1 MNFLA
6 HAYLSFD
13 HPQVLAGNMISDFV
27 KGKAQ
32 YDFAPL
38 VQAGIKLHRS
48 IDKYTDD
55 HWATKGAQEIFRPAY
70 RLYSGP
76 IMDVIYDHFL
86 ATDPIIF
93 NNHTLRQFSQ
103 KVYATLDTQSFYLP
117 VRFLNMLPYM
127 KAQDWLKNYN
137 TVEGIERSLAG
148 LVRRSSFMNDHQG
161 AVSLFL
167 EHYELLRSHYNSF
180 FGDLKQHAAEKFEE
194 LVK

>member
-32 YDFAPL
+32 YDFPPL
-38 VQAGIKLHRS
+38 VQAGMRLHRS
-48 IDKYTDD
+48 IDRYTDD

-76 IMDVIYDHFL
+76 VMDIIYDHFL
-86 ATDPIIF
+86 ATDAHIF
-93 NNHTLRQFSQ
+93 TPDTLGQFSQ
-103 KVYATLDTQSFYLP
+103 GVYASLDTQSFYLP

-127 KAQDWLKNYN
+127 KAQDWLQNYS

-148 LVRRSSFMNDHQG
+148 LVRRSSFMSDHLT
-161 AVSLFL
+161 AVSLFS
-167 EHYELLRSHYNSF
+167 EHYELLKSFYNSF
-180 FGDLKQHAAEKFEE
+180 FGDLKNHAAEKFEE

>member
-1 MNFLA
+1 
-6 HAYLSFD
+6 
-13 HPQVLAGNMISDFV
+13 
-27 KGKAQ
+27 
-32 YDFAPL
+32 
-38 VQAGIKLHRS
+38 
-48 IDKYTDD
+48 
-55 HWATKGAQEIFRPAY
+55 
-70 RLYSGP
+70 
-76 IMDVIYDHFL
+76 
-86 ATDPIIF
+86 
-93 NNHTLRQFSQ
+93 
-103 KVYATLDTQSFYLP
+103 
-117 VRFLNMLPYM
+117 MLPYM